1 MTTTKVAKR
10 MLRDNR
16 KPRSQSEQM
25 IVNDYITMKRMK
37 ELKNKPLSVDLI
49 LELHKL
55 ITHDTLK
62 DSAFEG
68 GFREDNETISS
79 NPLEIRSGV
88 PSSSSI

>member
-1 MTTTKVAKR
+1 MEEPLKGPEMDRYVISSLMEEAIASSQIEGAVTTTKVAKR

-49 LELHKL
+49 LELHK
-55 ITHDTLK
+55 
-62 DSAFEG
+62 
-68 GFREDNETISS
+68 R
-79 NPLEIRSGV
+79 
-88 PSSSSI
+88 